1 MNAGVKNGLEEEEAM
16 VEGVVFLAVDFQR
29 DGVVFGEK
37 NLTPYNRDSESQM
50 RVNPVFNY

>member
-1 MNAGVKNGLEEEEAM
+1 MNGGVKNGLEEEEAM
-16 VEGVVFLAVDFQR
+16 VEGAVFLAVDFQR